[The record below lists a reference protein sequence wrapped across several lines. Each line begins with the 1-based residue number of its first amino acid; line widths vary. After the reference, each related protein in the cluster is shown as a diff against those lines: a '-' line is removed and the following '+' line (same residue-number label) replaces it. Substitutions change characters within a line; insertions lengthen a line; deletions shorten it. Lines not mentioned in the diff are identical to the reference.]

1 MTHLIYS
8 IKKLGKTFKLQKQL
22 LKTEMN
28 HNELTGDN
36 YKDKKDIWVDY
47 VKTMFYVSFSVVLDI
62 VKQWKKSLDF
72 Q

>member
-47 VKTMFYVSFSVVLDI
+47 VKTMFYVSFSVMLDI